1 MPLSAILELSALC
14 LFAANVVRTLWPPV
28 DPLHRTGRVT
38 ARTHVAN
45 LLAEH
50 PWLEDHLVAWG
61 LRYIGRVRSVPG
73 ELTLGSLAAGEGL
86 DPEATVARI
95 NVLLSGNMA
104 SGKPAL

>member
-1 MPLSAILELSALC
+1 MPA
-14 LFAANVVRTLWPPV
+14 T
-28 DPLHRTGRVT
+28 RV
-38 ARTHVAN
+38 AV

-61 LRYIGRVRSVPG
+61 LRYIGRVRSVPA

-104 SGKPAL
+104 SGKPNGSDVVASS